1 MTDEKKLRE
10 FWIYSFIGGRIQISE
25 SIVALDDEYFSPP
38 DYNRGIHPEKV
49 IHVVEFS
56 AYEQAQKRSAELSKL
71 VSSQG
76 IRDMQQLDEIELL
89 KEKLEIATEALEF
102 YSKESNF
109 TVIDEGRNYEH
120 NCVAYELHPDIYGD
134 CNIGTQARQALAK
147 INNNNLTNEGDR

>member
-1 MTDEKKLRE
+1 MTDEEKPLVRE
-10 FWIYSFIGGRIQISE
+10 VQIPFKWTLWDGYTGRPTISGPPIAYGE
-25 SIVALDDEYFSPP
+25 KIV
-38 DYNRGIHPEKV
+38 
-49 IHVVEFS
+49 VVREWD
-56 AYEQAQKRSAELSKL
+56 YEQAQKRSAELSKL

-120 NCVAYELHPDIYGD
+120 NCVAYELDPDIYGD